1 MPDLADGERV
11 SVQGSG
17 ANSYVLARDRQV
29 YSCTCPAW
37 RNMRLPILQRRCK
50 HLVAYLNDTTL
61 AGVSGAT
68 RLSNAVVLA
77 VTPPRPSPRT
87 VPEPLSYAKYDE
99 PAELRQER
107 DAALNEAVDLHIVL
121 FDKME
126 ETFGLRLPKD
136 IAWAAGFYLA
146 LKEDEKDELAKIS
159 TRGLAGIGLWF
170 TPGGLDYQG
179 DARLRDR
186 LRDDPPEVINVMYGP
201 NDKPEARYGLV
212 YDEPFELPVGI
223 VLREPGNTT
232 VRKTTLLETLRDD
245 LLAREPT
252 NDAIVGRRRVNILNW
267 LNEVIRR
274 AQPEIEESSLTFQS
288 IGWTRGS
295 FPVPYVPGW
304 SVTEDLVGV
313 REHGDRQRAYAS
325 NAPVVGEWINNALKD
340 LADGSPGRALFLGR
354 EMHMSP
360 SASAFR
366 AQASELLIRA
376 YGMLGRG
383 PLLEIIRAHHLE
395 LFPDVDLYEPPPPH
409 AIVIA
414 TDPEEVARAWD
425 LQPPT
430 ESEIEEAFKR
440 ATSVEVFDAIFER
453 VDEETRERVTRTALG
468 RRLSQMLRLPA
479 KSPERKRLADLVGR
493 FVDRTAIDARSFER
507 IVQTNDNELSLR
519 AAGSVDLTS
528 TSQGATALHIAAG
541 LARPPLVKTLLDR
554 GADARAKNA
563 KGRWP
568 FDDASAASYR
578 AERDAHEVMLLL
590 EAAGG
595 GVGKVPSLVFSDAPP
610 SWKVGDKVHHA
621 KFGNGVVTTV
631 AGNGDD
637 AKLQIRF
644 EPVGAPVGKSRKKV
658 VGEVKTLLGKFV
670 TRA

>member
-11 SVQGSG
+11 TVQGSS

-61 AGVSGAT
+61 ASVSTAT
-68 RLSNAVVLA
+68 RVSNAVVLP
-77 VTPPRPSPRT
+77 VTPPRPAPRT
-87 VPEPLSYAKYDE
+87 TPEPTSTTYDE
-99 PAELRQER
+99 PPELRQQR
-107 DAALNEAVDLHIVL
+107 DAALGEAIDLHLVL

-126 ETFGLRLPKD
+126 ETYGLRLPKE
-136 IAWAAGFYLA
+136 IAYAAGFYLA
-146 LKEDEKDELAKIS
+146 LREDEKAELAKIS
-159 TRGLAGIGLWF
+159 TRGLAGVGLWF
-170 TPGGLDYQG
+170 APGGLDYQG
-179 DARLRDR
+179 QGDPRLRDR
-186 LRDDPPEVINVMYGP
+186 LPDDPPEVVNVMYGAI
-201 NDKPEARYGLV
+201 DKPDARYGLV
-212 YDEPFELPVGI
+212 YDEPSELPVG
-223 VLREPGNTT
+223 VVHREPGITT
-232 VRKTTLLETLRDD
+232 VRKTTLLETIRDD
-245 LLAREPT
+245 LHRDAPHPDEKT
-252 NDAIVGRRRVNILNW
+252 NLRRSNIAAW

-274 AQPEIEESSLTFQS
+274 ARPEIEESALSFQS

-325 NAPVVGEWINNALKD
+325 SSPIVMEWIDRAHKD

-354 EMHMSP
+354 ELHMSA

-366 AQASELLIRA
+366 AQATELLIRA

-383 PLLEIIRAHHLE
+383 PLLEIIRAHHLD
-395 LFPDVDLYEPPPPH
+395 LHPDVELYEPPPPH

-414 TDPEEVARAWD
+414 TDPEDVARAWD

-440 ATSVEVFDAIFER
+440 AASVEVFDAIFDR
-453 VDEETRERVTRTALG
+453 VDEDTRDRVTRTALG
-468 RRLSQMLRLPA
+468 RRLSQMLRLPPQ
-479 KSPERKRLADLVGR
+479 SPERGRLADLVGR
-493 FVDRTAIDARSFER
+493 FIDRTSIDARAFER
-507 IVQTNDNELSLR
+507 IVQARCDDLAQR
-519 AAGSVDLTS
+519 AVATVDLAS
-528 TSQGATALHIAAG
+528 NSQGATPLHIAARF
-541 LARPPLVKTLLDR
+541 ARPGLVKTLLDR
-554 GADARAKNA
+554 GADPRAKNA

-568 FDDASAASYR
+568 FDDAAAASFHS
-578 AERDAHEVMLLL
+578 ERDAHEVMLLL

-610 SWKVGDKVHHA
+610 SWKVGDKVHHS
-621 KFGNGVVTTV
+621 KFGDGVVMV
-631 AGNGDD
+631 VGGVGDD
-637 AKLQIRF
+637 AKLQVRF
-644 EPVGAPVGKSRKKV
+644 GKTKKDI
-658 VGEVKTLLGKFV
+658 KTLLGKFV
-670 TRA
+670 ERRSP